1 MGMVRQSR
9 AQSLPPTILLTRPL
23 PQSQRFARALAE
35 ICDLPVAISPL
46 MAARALEPILPQRP
60 FSAVILTSETGA
72 ELAGQM
78 RGLPRLAYCV
88 GDRTAAI
95 AAEQGFQAVSAE
107 GDAQRLAALIVARN
121 DAGPLLHLRG
131 ADSRGNLAKTLTKG
145 GTVTDETVIY
155 DQQPQRM
162 TAEARALIASGQ
174 PLIVPLFSP
183 RSARLFRQ
191 EAGQP
196 AGPLW
201 LAALSPAVAEELAPL
216 AADGLEIA
224 ERPDA
229 RAMLVAVQR
238 LIASACSAGPSTP

>member
-9 AQSLPPTILLTRPL
+9 VQSQPPTILLTRPL
-23 PQSQRFARALAE
+23 PQSLRFARMLAE
-35 ICDLPVAISPL
+35 VCDLPLVISPL
-46 MAARALEPILPQRP
+46 MAARALTPILPEGP

-78 RGLPRLAYCV
+78 PGLPRLAYCV

-95 AAEQGFQAVSAE
+95 AARQGFQAVSAE
-107 GDAQRLAALIVARN
+107 GDAQRLTALIVARN
-121 DAGPLLHLRG
+121 EAGPLLHLRG
-131 ADSRGNLAKTLTKG
+131 ADSRGALAETLTKG
-145 GTVTDETVIY
+145 GTATHEVVIY
-155 DQQPQRM
+155 DQEPQPL
-162 TAEARALIASGQ
+162 TVEARELIASGQ

-183 RSARLFRQ
+183 RSARLFLQ

-201 LAALSPAVAEELAPL
+201 LAALSPAVAAELTPL

-238 LIASACSAGPSTP
+238 LIASACGAGPSTP